1 MLIYSA
7 CRSHPFSP
15 KHMSGLALPCGL
27 VLLHKVCS
35 LRAKGIRWDCYADAS
50 FPVLQ
55 MADLS
60 AAADPGSGYLLG
72 LVLGDSQAC
81 SMAAHHVCI
90 LIVYMEVLAFLLS
103 DLCLDTDCRQTEVS
117 LSGTIQVTPLTA
129 PIIALLL
136 QITLTIALPFFP
148 PSLISDLPCVS
159 STYN

>member
-1 MLIYSA
+1 
-7 CRSHPFSP
+7 
-15 KHMSGLALPCGL
+15 
-27 VLLHKVCS
+27 
-35 LRAKGIRWDCYADAS
+35 
-50 FPVLQ
+50 

-117 LSGTIQVTPLTA
+117 LSGTI
-129 PIIALLL
+129 
-136 QITLTIALPFFP
+136 
-148 PSLISDLPCVS
+148 
-159 STYN
+159 